1 MAERLLS
8 QNHQAELANKLFTSG
23 IFGVKAGAELVEL
36 KSGRMSPHYADL
48 RKGLG
53 NHQVKTT
60 IVGSLTMQILMYVDA
75 QLLPEA
81 VPLKAAIAGSFDAV
95 IGIPEAMTSYASSV
109 GDALKLP
116 TPAMRADFSG
126 GGNKSPILG
135 TYLPGARVALLDDV
149 ITQGEEKIRAVE
161 ALRALGLVPTAMFVV
176 LDREEGGIPAVEDA
190 TGIKVYP
197 AIGVS
202 GLMNAMQGTG
212 HASEAEYMRVKSYIG
227 NYGEPHA
234 QHAMGYAP
242 Q

>member
-1 MAERLLS
+1 MAEKLLS
-8 QNHQAELANKLFTSG
+8 INHQAQLAHKLYTSG
-23 IFGVKAGAELVEL
+23 IFGVKPGNELIEL

-53 NHQVKTT
+53 NHKVKTK
-60 IVGSLTMQILMYVDA
+60 IVSSLAMQILTYVDA
-75 QLLPEA
+75 QLLPEDM
-81 VPLKAAIAGSFDAV
+81 PLKEAIAGSFDAV

-109 GDALKLP
+109 GDKLMLP

-135 TYLPGARVALLDDV
+135 TYEPGTKVALLDDV

-202 GLMNAMQGTG
+202 GLMNTMRETG
-212 HASEAEYMRVKSYIG
+212 HASEAEYARVKSYIG
-227 NYGEPHA
+227 HYGEPHA
-234 QHAMGYAP
+234 QNAMSYAP